1 MTPFELAEPRSLGEA
16 IRLLDRDDPAIRP
29 IAGGTALMLMMKI
42 GLFRPVRLVSLQAIE
57 DRYAGIAASPD
68 GALRIGAMATLR
80 AIERS
85 ADLRRLAPVIA
96 RALKTLAN
104 VRVRNVATL
113 GGHLA
118 HADPH
123 LDLPPVLTALDA
135 RLVIAGPEGER
146 TMPVS
151 SLFAGYLETVLKY
164 NELIAEIVVPPQ
176 VDWRAVYVKCTAR
189 SADDWPSLGLA
200 VALKTDGRTIAE
212 ARLVAGAAVERPTAL
227 AGAAALLRGAAPS
240 DDLLRRVGEAA
251 AAEAPVIGDQH
262 GSAAYKRQL
271 LRVHVARAVRA
282 ALAEP
287 AGAAS

>member
-1 MTPFELAEPRSLGEA
+1 MIPFELAVPRSLGEA

-29 IAGGTALMLMMKI
+29 IAGGTALMLMMKT
-42 GLFRPVRLVSLQAIE
+42 GLFRPIRLVSLHAIE
-57 DRYAGIAASPD
+57 GRYAGIAKSSD
-68 GALRIGAMATLR
+68 GALRIGATATLR
-80 AIERS
+80 AVERS
-85 ADLRRLAPVIA
+85 AEVRRHAPIVV

-123 LDLPPVLTALDA
+123 LDLPPVLVALDA
-135 RLVIAGPEGER
+135 RLVIAGPDGER
-146 TMPVS
+146 TIPVA
-151 SLFAGYLETVLKY
+151 SLVVGYLETVLKH

-176 VDWRAVYVKCTAR
+176 AGWRAVYAKCTAR
-189 SADDWPSLGLA
+189 TADDWPSLGVA
-200 VALKTDGRTIAE
+200 VALKTDGSTIVE
-212 ARLVAGAAVERPTAL
+212 ARLVVGAAVERPTVL
-227 AGAAALLRGAAPS
+227 ADAAALLRGAVAR

-251 AAEAPVIGDQH
+251 AEAPIVGDQH

-271 LRVHVARAVRA
+271 LRVHLGRALRA

>member
-1 MTPFELAEPRSLGEA
+1 MIPFELAVPRSLGEA

-29 IAGGTALMLMMKI
+29 IAGGTALMLMMKT
-42 GLFRPVRLVSLQAIE
+42 GLFRPIRLVSLHAIE
-57 DRYAGIAASPD
+57 GRYAGIAASPD
-68 GALRIGAMATLR
+68 GALRIGATATLR
-80 AIERS
+80 AVERS
-85 ADLRRLAPVIA
+85 AEVRRHAPIVV

-123 LDLPPVLTALDA
+123 LDLPPVLAALDA
-135 RLVIAGPEGER
+135 RLVIAGPDGER
-146 TMPVS
+146 TIPVA
-151 SLFAGYLETVLKY
+151 SLVAGYLETVLKH

-176 VDWRAVYVKCTAR
+176 AGWRAVYAKCTAR
-189 SADDWPSLGLA
+189 SADDWPSLGVA
-200 VALKTDGRTIAE
+200 VALKTDGSTIVE
-212 ARLVAGAAVERPTAL
+212 ARLVVGAAVERPTVL
-227 AGAAALLRGAAPS
+227 ADAAALLRGAVAS

-251 AAEAPVIGDQH
+251 AEAPIVGDQH

-271 LRVHVARAVRA
+271 LRVYLGRAVRA